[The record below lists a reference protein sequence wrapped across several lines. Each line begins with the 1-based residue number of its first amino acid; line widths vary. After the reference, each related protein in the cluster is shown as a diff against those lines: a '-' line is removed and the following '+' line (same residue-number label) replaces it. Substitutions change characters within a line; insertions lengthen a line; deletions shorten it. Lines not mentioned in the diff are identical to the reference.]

1 MLLALAPLH
10 VRFSHLAATDAPS
23 VLWSSLAV
31 LWAVR
36 ATQRTSSRDLIISG
50 VFCGLS
56 GATKYPGLLAG
67 ASILAATWVAFPG
80 RRLGVLLPAAATALL
95 TFACAT
101 PYVWLDGSTALTDLT
116 VMTREHA
123 LGDLHSAVASG
134 PLHLVGHNLRL
145 GLGAGT
151 CLAVTASLLWRP
163 GRMTPAERVV
173 LAALAV
179 FALFAASASSA
190 FMRYAMP
197 MAPLAVVL
205 ALRRPKTLP
214 RPLAAIAV
222 LAMLSEPGYSA
233 VHLHRLLTTEDTRIE
248 ARRAIEA
255 GLPEGGRVVH
265 FSSRHGRPHL
275 LSPDFLYRRQRRAEQ
290 SFGLS
295 GVAALY
301 ERLAERD
308 DLPPLYVLYTPNV
321 KALLGAA
328 RQGTIAAACRL
339 KHPLSR
345 AEQGRAVDLSVV
357 DWYHEIG
364 AGEVEAAAYDPVDLM
379 FLPLDSFG
387 AIHRSG
393 PNVTLGSVPLKLTD
407 PIPSAATYFGLLA
420 ELARATV
427 RFRANDWAAADTHYE
442 TILATPFRLQE
453 LLSYNDLAGLYYGSG
468 VASYAT
474 GDTPTAIHRWTEG
487 VRQCPDES
495 LMRFNL
501 SAALLE
507 AGDPSR
513 AARQSVALLRQE
525 PDHDDAW
532 HNLTL
537 SLRQLGRMADAQAAS
552 DHDPACLKAGGRLSV
567 WLEDGA
573 GDVAKEL

>member
-1 MLLALAPLH
+1 MQEVENRTDLAWLLALAVILLAALWVRWPVPSMAWTHIDEKAFVNHPLGFFSGDLNPHFFNYPTLQLYLAAGLYYAYWLTTDLELMDFVAWRIFVDAGDILLLARGLTSLMAVGTVAVAAHLGRRLYGPIWGLAAAMLLALAPLH

-36 ATQRTSSRDLIISG
+36 ATQRASSRDLIISG

-308 DLPPLYVLYTPNV
+308 DLPPEAPP
-321 KALLGAA
+321 
-328 RQGTIAAACRL
+328 QPCRTGPGRGPVRRRL
-339 KHPLSR
+339 VSR
-345 AEQGRAVDLSVV
+345 DR
-357 DWYHEIG
+357 
-364 AGEVEAAAYDPVDLM
+364 
-379 FLPLDSFG
+379 
-387 AIHRSG
+387 
-393 PNVTLGSVPLKLTD
+393 
-407 PIPSAATYFGLLA
+407 
-420 ELARATV
+420 
-427 RFRANDWAAADTHYE
+427 
-442 TILATPFRLQE
+442 
-453 LLSYNDLAGLYYGSG
+453 
-468 VASYAT
+468 
-474 GDTPTAIHRWTEG
+474 RWRG
-487 VRQCPDES
+487 
-495 LMRFNL
+495 
-501 SAALLE
+501 
-507 AGDPSR
+507 
-513 AARQSVALLRQE
+513 
-525 PDHDDAW
+525 
-532 HNLTL
+532 
-537 SLRQLGRMADAQAAS
+537 
-552 DHDPACLKAGGRLSV
+552 
-567 WLEDGA
+567 
-573 GDVAKEL
+573 